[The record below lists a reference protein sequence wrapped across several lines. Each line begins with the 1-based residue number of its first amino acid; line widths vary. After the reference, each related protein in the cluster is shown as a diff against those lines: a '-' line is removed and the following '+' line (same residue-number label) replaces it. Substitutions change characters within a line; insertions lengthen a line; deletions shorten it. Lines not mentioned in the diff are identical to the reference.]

1 MAKKYVISFE
11 STHGAIAAR
20 RVLDKSGM
28 IRTIPVPRAISA
40 ACGIAISFEE
50 ENLDYVMN
58 QMKTL
63 DIEGEYEL
71 HILEE

>member
-1 MAKKYVISFE
+1 MAKKYVISFD

-50 ENLDYVMN
+50 ENLEYVMEK
-58 QMKTL
+58 MKTL

-71 HILEE
+71 HVMPE

>member
-1 MAKKYVISFE
+1 MSKKYVVSFD

-20 RVLDKSGM
+20 RVLGDSGM
-28 IRTIPVPRAISA
+28 IRTIPVPRSISA

-50 ENLDYVMN
+50 ENLQYVTEKL
-58 QMKTL
+58 KTL

-71 HILEE
+71 HVMPE

>member
-28 IRTIPVPRAISA
+28 IKTIPVPRAISA

-50 ENLDYVMN
+50 ENHPND
-58 QMKTL
+58 
-63 DIEGEYEL
+63 
-71 HILEE
+71 